1 MMQIEDLRLAAALL
15 RESSLSAAAR
25 SLGVTPPALSMRL
38 RKLEASL
45 GLVLANR
52 TSRKL
57 HLTSEGER
65 FGREAYELLLKFD
78 GLRESLQ
85 RDDRRLS
92 GTLRVAASFGY
103 GRTHVAPW
111 LSRFSRL
118 HPALRLQ
125 LDLRETPWPDK
136 HDSDAVVHVGTVR
149 DSSWVAHTLASN
161 ERWLCASPGYL
172 REHGTP
178 RSPADLAY
186 HACIC
191 IRENDEDVTLW
202 HMRPAGSG
210 ARKSETLRINPAFVS
225 NDGSVARQW
234 AEDGLGIVLRS
245 QWDAAEAL
253 AAGRLERVMADWEFG
268 AAPVVVLVPTRK
280 GRSARVQ
287 ALVSFLVEA
296 AGRSDG
302 RGAGSQP

>member
-1 MMQIEDLRLAAALL
+1 MQIEDLRLGAALL

-65 FGREAYELLLKFD
+65 FGREAYELLMKFD

-85 RDDRRLS
+85 RDDRRLT

-103 GRTHVAPW
+103 GRTHVAPL

-136 HDSDAVVHVGTVR
+136 HDSDAVIHVGAVR
-149 DSSWVAHTLASN
+149 DSSWVGHTLASN
-161 ERWLCASPGYL
+161 ERWLCASPAYL

-178 RSPADLAY
+178 RNPADLAY

-202 HMRPAGSG
+202 HLRPAGG
-210 ARKSETLRINPAFVS
+210 KARKAETLRINPAFVT

-245 QWDAAEAL
+245 QWDVNDAL
-253 AAGRLERVMADWEFG
+253 AAGRLERVMTDWEFG
-268 AAPVVVLVPTRK
+268 AAPVIVLVPTRK
-280 GRSARVQ
+280 GRSARTQ
-287 ALVSFLVEA
+287 ALVSFLVETA
-296 AGRSDG
+296 DPSRESI
-302 RGAGSQP
+302 

>member
-1 MMQIEDLRLAAALL
+1 MMQIEDLRLGAALL

-57 HLTSEGER
+57 NLTSEGER

-85 RDDRRLS
+85 RDDQRLT

-103 GRTHVAPW
+103 GRTHVAPL

-136 HDSDAVVHVGTVR
+136 HDSDAVIHVGTVR
-149 DSSWVAHTLASN
+149 DSSWVGHMLASN
-161 ERWLCASPGYL
+161 ERWLCASPAYL

-178 RSPADLAY
+178 RNPADLAY

-202 HMRPAGSG
+202 RLRPAGST
-210 ARKSETLRINPAFVS
+210 ARKAETLRINPAFVT

-245 QWDAAEAL
+245 QWDVNDAL
-253 AAGRLERVMADWEFG
+253 AAGRLERVMTDWEFG

-280 GRSARVQ
+280 GRSARTQ

-296 AGRSDG
+296 ADPSTN
-302 RGAGSQP
+302 SI

>member
-65 FGREAYELLLKFD
+65 FGREAHELLLKFD

-85 RDDRRLS
+85 RDDRRLT

-103 GRTHVAPW
+103 GRTHVAPL

-125 LDLRETPWPDK
+125 FDLRETPWPDK
-136 HDSDAVVHVGTVR
+136 HDSDAVVHVGSVR
-149 DSSWVAHTLASN
+149 DSSWVGHTLASN

-178 RSPADLAY
+178 RNPADLAY

-202 HMRPAGSG
+202 HMRPAGSS
-210 ARKSETLRINPAFVS
+210 ARRNETLRINPAFIT

-287 ALVSFLVEA
+287 ALVSFLLE
-296 AGRSDG
+296 AGRS
-302 RGAGSQP
+302 